1 MREFKDTL
9 NEFKKFLIRGN
20 VVDLAVAVV
29 IGAAFT
35 SVVNSLVSGVITPLI
50 GAIGGNHSFAGLKF
64 TLNGSVFNYGDFLNA
79 IISFVIVAAV
89 VFFFVIQPVNH
100 LVRLATRNEEKN
112 EKKDPQIELLEEI
125 RDLLK
130 KQRAK

>member
-1 MREFKDTL
+1 VREFKDTL

-35 SVVNSLVSGVITPLI
+35 SVVNALVSGLITPLI
-50 GAIGGNHSFAGLKF
+50 GALGGNHSFAGLKF
-64 TLNGSVFNYGDFLNA
+64 VVNGSTFAYGDFINA
-79 IISFVIVAAV
+79 LISFVIVAAV
-89 VFFFVIQPVNH
+89 VFFLVIQPVNH
-100 LVRLATRNEEKN
+100 LVRLATRNQDKKEI
-112 EKKDPQIELLEEI
+112 EKKDPQVELLEEI

-130 KQRAK
+130 KR